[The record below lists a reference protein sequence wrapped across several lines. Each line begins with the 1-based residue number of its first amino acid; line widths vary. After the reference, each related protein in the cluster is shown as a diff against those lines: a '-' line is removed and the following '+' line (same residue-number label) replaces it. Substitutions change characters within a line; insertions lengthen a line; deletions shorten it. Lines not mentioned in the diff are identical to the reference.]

1 MKQQALERLEKY
13 IADKQK
19 SIDELHEE
27 GILEREDVV
36 KRVTAIRGYALA
48 LFECDIISYSEYDEI
63 RANIRGFRR
72 HNLEKVDC

>member
-13 IADKQK
+13 IADKQEQ
-19 SIDELHEE
+19 IDYLHEE

-48 LFECDIISYSEYDEI
+48 LYECDIISYEEYDEL
-63 RANIRGFRR
+63 RDNIRGFRR